1 MFQRILIA
9 YDGSPE
15 SKKALET
22 GIALARDLKAD
33 TSLVTVI
40 EPLPGYLTLAASIEP
55 EMPAETRR
63 ERREKFSAMQSEV
76 KQKATQSGMAV
87 ETLLI
92 EGPEIEGLLRTVT
105 ETRADLLVIGLRP
118 HASSVEFAGT
128 VRRIANQIRCPIL
141 AVPCH

>member
-22 GIALARDLKAD
+22 GIALARELKAD
-33 TSLVTVI
+33 TSLVSVI
-40 EPLPGYLTLAASIEP
+40 EPLPGYITLAGSVEP
-55 EMPAETRR
+55 SYPAELIR

-76 KQKATQSGMAV
+76 KEKAAQHGMTV
-87 ETLLI
+87 ETLLV
-92 EGPEIEGLLRTVT
+92 EAPEIEGLLRTVA

-118 HASSVEFAGT
+118 HDHSVEFAGT
-128 VRRIANQIRCPIL
+128 VRRVANEIRCPIL